1 MKKVIRL
8 TESDLTRIVRQA
20 IQEKQVNESKKL
32 KTLALGLGLTVST
45 LLPSCGTNDEEQIR
59 KFQKKLYEINQS
71 TPEGQIEILL
81 KNIETSDVMRQAFG
95 DEQDFNR
102 MVARIYAS
110 EAEEHLDLCAKMIAY
125 QLDKCGEGKRVKVDV
140 EKYVNKLKGGDLDKV
155 DLMIIQ
161 CFEQGIESKQ
171 KEMEY
176 AY

>member
-1 MKKVIRL
+1 
-8 TESDLTRIVRQA
+8 
-20 IQEKQVNESKKL
+20 
-32 KTLALGLGLTVST
+32 
-45 LLPSCGTNDEEQIR
+45 
-59 KFQKKLYEINQS
+59 
-71 TPEGQIEILL
+71 
-81 KNIETSDVMRQAFG
+81 
-95 DEQDFNR
+95 